1 MKLKKREKK
10 EKKPNKAWIF
20 IKKGIAIFIS
30 GIIVFSFFIME
41 PGLIPYAPVLLILYL
56 ILAVWF
62 WIKIEAKP
70 VRKFLVLLLLLYGI
84 PTASIEMKADRFTKY
99 TKEDHKDVL
108 NEFLSDTVYSNREEC
123 FEHYETEM
131 LGIRNNMALSGAAA
145 SKNYLNKVG
154 DRKIYRTEKDQTLVI
169 EKNGKNEYT
178 SKNKTGEIIADSEQV
193 FYINRDEN
201 QRLERLDLK
210 TKQSSVV
217 MKDGVEKFAVLGD
230 DIIALNLKG
239 ELYRLRWKDK
249 EQEKLAD
256 YIQGFYVGKKLFVQN
271 STQIVSMSYEGKN
284 QELLEK
290 NAALKGY
297 EDGKVYYIYLDTKKN
312 KSGEEYV
319 LYEKDIDLD
328 EDRVVKRS
336 KTPIQNIY

>member
-1 MKLKKREKK
+1 MDPMVVEDLK
-10 EKKPNKAWIF
+10 
-20 IKKGIAIFIS
+20 
-30 GIIVFSFFIME
+30 
-41 PGLIPYAPVLLILYL
+41 
-56 ILAVWF
+56 
-62 WIKIEAKP
+62 
-70 VRKFLVLLLLLYGI
+70 
-84 PTASIEMKADRFTKY
+84 DRFFLYNSEESVFVEKAMEAYRGNKQYIFNGTCL
-99 TKEDHKDVL
+99 HIFVL
-108 NEFLSDTVYSNREEC
+108 TNACNMCCVYC
-123 FEHYETEM
+123 Q
-131 LGIRNNMALSGAAA
+131 A
-145 SKNYLNKVG
+145 
-154 DRKIYRTEKDQTLVI
+154 
-169 EKNGKNEYT
+169 
-178 SKNKTGEIIADSEQV
+178 QV

-239 ELYRLRWKDK
+239 ELYRLRWRDK

-297 EDGKVYYIYLDTKKN
+297 EDGKVYYISLDTKKN

>member
-1 MKLKKREKK
+1 
-10 EKKPNKAWIF
+10 
-20 IKKGIAIFIS
+20 
-30 GIIVFSFFIME
+30 
-41 PGLIPYAPVLLILYL
+41 
-56 ILAVWF
+56 
-62 WIKIEAKP
+62 
-70 VRKFLVLLLLLYGI
+70 
-84 PTASIEMKADRFTKY
+84 
-99 TKEDHKDVL
+99 
-108 NEFLSDTVYSNREEC
+108 
-123 FEHYETEM
+123 M
-131 LGIRNNMALSGAAA
+131 LGIRNNMALSGAAG

-230 DIIALNLKG
+230 NIIALNLKG
-239 ELYRLRWKDK
+239 ELYRLRWKEK

-297 EDGKVYYIYLDTKKN
+297 EDGKVYYISLDTKKN
-312 KSGEEYV
+312 KSGGKYV

-328 EDRVVKRS
+328 EDRVVKKS

>member
-1 MKLKKREKK
+1 M
-10 EKKPNKAWIF
+10 
-20 IKKGIAIFIS
+20 
-30 GIIVFSFFIME
+30 
-41 PGLIPYAPVLLILYL
+41 
-56 ILAVWF
+56 
-62 WIKIEAKP
+62 
-70 VRKFLVLLLLLYGI
+70 
-84 PTASIEMKADRFTKY
+84 
-99 TKEDHKDVL
+99 
-108 NEFLSDTVYSNREEC
+108 
-123 FEHYETEM
+123 
-131 LGIRNNMALSGAAA
+131 
-145 SKNYLNKVG
+145 
-154 DRKIYRTEKDQTLVI
+154 
-169 EKNGKNEYT
+169 
-178 SKNKTGEIIADSEQV
+178 
-193 FYINRDEN
+193 
-201 QRLERLDLK
+201 K

-239 ELYRLRWKDK
+239 ELYRLRWRDK

-284 QELLEK
+284 QKLFKK

-297 EDGKVYYIYLDTKKN
+297 EDGKVYYISLDRKKN